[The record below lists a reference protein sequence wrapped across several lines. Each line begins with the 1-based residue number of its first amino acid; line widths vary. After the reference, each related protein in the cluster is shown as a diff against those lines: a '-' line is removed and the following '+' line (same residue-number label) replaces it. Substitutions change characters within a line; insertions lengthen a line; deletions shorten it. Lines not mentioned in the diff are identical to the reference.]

1 MDGVINKSNPDY
13 DISFHT
19 MTRDVLKAIHKF
31 KMETGTPKVEI
42 ETFDNECD
50 EEFNEET
57 EKFSKKGNKLRIKV
71 YIGVSH
77 EQLDEFMDD
86 GDDDD
91 DE

>member
-1 MDGVINKSNPDY
+1 MKAGDADY
-13 DISFHT
+13 EIEFHK
-19 MTRDVLKAIHKF
+19 MTRGVLKAIHDF
-31 KMETGTPKVEI
+31 KEATGTPKVEI
-42 ETFDNECD
+42 ETFDNKCD

-91 DE
+91 E

>member
-1 MDGVINKSNPDY
+1 MKAGDADY
-13 DISFHT
+13 EIEFHK
-19 MTRDVLKAIHKF
+19 MTRGVLKAIHGF
-31 KMETGTPKVEI
+31 KEATGTPRVEV
-42 ETFDNECD
+42 ETFDSEYD
-50 EEFNEET
+50 DEFNEAT
-57 EKFSKKGNKLRIKV
+57 GGFSRNGNKLRIKV